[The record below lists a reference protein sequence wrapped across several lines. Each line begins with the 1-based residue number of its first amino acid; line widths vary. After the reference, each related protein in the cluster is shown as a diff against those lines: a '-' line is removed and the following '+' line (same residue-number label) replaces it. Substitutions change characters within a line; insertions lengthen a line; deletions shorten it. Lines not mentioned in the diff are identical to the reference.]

1 MKRSVHSCRSISPI
15 RHWLAAAVTVAL
27 LLTAVSA
34 PANDLNMIAS
44 ANAMDEMADS
54 GHSGCDDT
62 KPKTCEGSALCM
74 TACGKLPLQLAAAP
88 EFVPVELALKSVREP
103 DLGRTD
109 LSPSPLRRPPRL
121 V

>member
-1 MKRSVHSCRSISPI
+1 M
-15 RHWLAAAVTVAL
+15 TVAL

-54 GHSGCDDT
+54 GHGGCDDT
-62 KPKTCEGSALCM
+62 KTKTCEGSALCM
-74 TACGKLPLQLAAAP
+74 TACGKLPLQLTAAP